1 MKTKSKLIFA
11 SLILSLLVFN
21 NQTSFSQSAWFWQST
36 VPQGNTLNDVCII
49 NSNKIVAVGG
59 LSTVMRSNNGGANWD
74 IKYRVAGP
82 YKYLSSVFFVNENTG
97 WITGYQGTVLKT
109 TDGGVNWTLQ
119 EVLYSFYNS
128 TYFADSNNGWIT
140 GYSGEIINTT
150 NGGLNWN
157 RQTSNVADY
166 LYSVEFVNKN
176 TGWAVGGNGDERAHI
191 IKTTNGGVNWLIQ
204 KTLYN
209 YEVMRSVSFINEST
223 GWAVGDNK
231 LVLKTT
237 DAGVNWIITR
247 TANIANLYGVDFKD
261 SNTGWA
267 VGYEYYF
274 DSLYLYNTKG
284 AILKTTDGG
293 ANWIPQINS
302 SEVTLLSVEYKDNVC
317 MAVGST
323 GILLKST
330 GDNDNWI
337 SLSKGVQHSLNAA
350 SFLNDY
356 TGWSA
361 GREGTIV
368 KTTDSGNN
376 WLRQQSGTYFDLADI
391 QFANKDTGW
400 VVGGYEDIFTG
411 YKFFIKRSVD
421 GGQSWHTQDSGIF
434 PFLSSICFTSNSVGW
449 ITGQGGTLLYTSNA
463 GDNWNFRS
471 AGSTDFFKS
480 VFFIDSAA
488 GWILGER
495 GNVLRTTNAG
505 VNWTIRQVT
514 SSANFGSFFF
524 IDHSTG
530 WITAGGNR
538 IYKTTDGINWFLNY
552 AGQNDANGFNSIY
565 FTDANTGW
573 GAGYQ
578 YGEPQAIKK
587 TTNGGQNWVDQIVDA
602 GTVFNSIVFTSP
614 NTGWAVGDDGVILKT
629 DNLVGLNEVNNI
641 LPDNYYLKQ
650 NFPNPFNPVTHLEF
664 GIPLVSRS
672 GEYGFVSLKVFDVL
686 GKEVAV
692 LVNEQLSPGNY
703 VKEFDGSN
711 YPSGVYFYSLL
722 IDGNVKD
729 TKRMVLLK

>member
-21 NQTSFSQSAWFWQST
+21 NQISFSQSAWFWQST

-74 IKYRVAGP
+74 IKYRIAGP

-97 WITGYQGTVLKT
+97 WTAGYQGSVFKT

-119 EVLYSFYNS
+119 EALNAYYIS
-128 TYFADSNNGWIT
+128 TYFADSSNGWIT
-140 GYSGEIINTT
+140 GYFGVIINTT
-150 NGGLNWN
+150 DGGLNWN
-157 RQTSNVADY
+157 RQISNVGDY
-166 LYSVEFVNKN
+166 LFSVEFVNKN
-176 TGWAVGGNGDERAHI
+176 TGWAVGGYEDDKAHI
-191 IKTTNGGVNWLIQ
+191 IKTTNGGVNWLKQ
-204 KTLYN
+204 KTLNN
-209 YEVMRSVSFINEST
+209 YAVMRSVSFINENT
-223 GWAVGDNK
+223 GWVVGDSK

-237 DAGVNWIITR
+237 DAGVNWVITR
-247 TANIANLYGVDFKD
+247 TANIVNLYGVDFKD

-267 VGYEYYF
+267 VGYEYYY
-274 DSLYLYNTKG
+274 DSLYLYNSKG

-293 ANWIPQINS
+293 ANWIPQVNS

-350 SFLNDY
+350 CFLNDN
-356 TGWSA
+356 TGWCA

-391 QFANKDTGW
+391 EFINKDTGW

-449 ITGQGGTLLYTSNA
+449 ITGEGGTLLYTSNA
-463 GDNWNFRS
+463 GDNWNLRS

-488 GWILGER
+488 GWILGES

-505 VNWTIRQVT
+505 LNWTIRHV
-514 SSANFGSFFF
+514 SSGNFSSFFF
-524 IDHSTG
+524 IDHNTG
-530 WITAGGNR
+530 WITSAGNK

-552 AGQNDANGFNSIY
+552 AGQNDANGFNTIY

-573 GAGYQ
+573 GAGSVY
-578 YGEPQAIKK
+578 YDTVAIRK
-587 TTNGGQNWVDQIVDA
+587 TTNGGQNWVNYIVDA

-614 NTGWAVGDDGVILKT
+614 NTGWVFGDGGVILKT
-629 DNLVGLNEVNNI
+629 DNLVQINEVNNI
-641 LPDNYYLKQ
+641 LPDNFYLRQ

-664 GIPLVSRS
+664 GISDL
-672 GEYGFVSLKVFDVL
+672 GFVSLKVYDIL

-692 LVNEQLSPGNY
+692 LVNEKLSPGIYKATFNALDARQ
-703 VKEFDGSN
+703 VSN
-711 YPSGVYFYSLL
+711 FASGVYFYSLL
-722 IDGNVKD
+722 IDGNVMD